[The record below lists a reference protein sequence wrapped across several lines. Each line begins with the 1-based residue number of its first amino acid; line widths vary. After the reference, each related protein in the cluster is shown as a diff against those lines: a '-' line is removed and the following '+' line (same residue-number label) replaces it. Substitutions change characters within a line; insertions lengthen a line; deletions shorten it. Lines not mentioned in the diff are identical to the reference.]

1 MVNAKISVIIPVY
14 NVSEYLPTCLDS
26 VINQTYKNLE
36 IICVNDGSPDNS
48 AEILFEYAKKDSRI
62 KIITQENQ
70 GLSGARNTGLEQI
83 SGDYIY
89 FLDSDDYIHPQM
101 LERLYIA
108 AEKENADFA
117 CCKYKKVWK
126 KEEPKK
132 LQGRKEIVI
141 ENPEA
146 EFFSSQGQISVN
158 VWSKLYRRETV
169 GNMRFIKGLIYEDL
183 PFNGVFMQ
191 KAKRGVFVPEEMY
204 YYLQRENT
212 LSQGQYLRKKNAES
226 YIYILR
232 FLHEQMQ
239 DSPYYQA
246 MRKKYFTSIL
256 RHIIKQKKEKEIK
269 TYLKEELRKLLSENI
284 INYSL
289 LSIKRRI
296 ELWILLNL

>member
-62 KIITQENQ
+62 KIITQDNQ
-70 GLSGARNTGLEQI
+70 GVSAARNNGLKQA
-83 SGDYIY
+83 SGKYIY

-108 AEKENADFA
+108 AEKENADFS

-126 KEEPKK
+126 KEEIKT
-132 LQGRKEIVI
+132 LQAKENVVI
-141 ENPEA
+141 ENPTKD
-146 EFFSSQGQISVN
+146 FFSTQGIVSVN
-158 VWSKLYRRETV
+158 VWSKLYCRSTI
-169 GNMRFIKGLIYEDL
+169 GNLNFINQSIGEDL
-183 PFNGVFMQ
+183 YFNLCFMQ

-212 LSQGQYLRKKNAES
+212 LSQGQYLRKKKAES

-232 FLHEQMQ
+232 FLHEQMHN
-239 DSPYYQA
+239 SPYYQA